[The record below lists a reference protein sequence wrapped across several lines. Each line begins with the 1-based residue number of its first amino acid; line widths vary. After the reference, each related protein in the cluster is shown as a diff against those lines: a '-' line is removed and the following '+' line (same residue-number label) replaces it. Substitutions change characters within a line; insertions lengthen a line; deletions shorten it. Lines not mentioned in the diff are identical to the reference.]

1 MPDADDVPPPA
12 PDLVERARRF
22 RADGELPAA
31 PRPAATVI
39 VLRDGPAGLE
49 TFMLRRVATMA
60 FAAGMHVFPGGVVD
74 ASDDRCLGI
83 ADPFVAAAI
92 RETFEETGLLL
103 ACGPELED
111 PAGLEADRLALLT
124 HQATLGSVL
133 GRHGLVPRPDALHPW
148 SRWVTPE
155 FEPLRYDT
163 SFFVAALHDGDL
175 VRALGGESDA
185 GGWVRPADALAAADR
200 GDWLL
205 MLPTAATLRD
215 LVPFR
220 RAADVVAAAAHR
232 DVHPI
237 RASIDLDADPPAF
250 AFDTSEGD

>member
-22 RADGELPAA
+22 HADGCAPAV
-31 PRPAATVI
+31 PKLAATVV
-39 VLRDGPAGLE
+39 VLRDGPSGLE

-83 ADPFVAAAI
+83 VDPLVVAAI
-92 RETFEETGLLL
+92 RETFEEIGVLL
-103 ACGPELED
+103 ASGGAD
-111 PAGLEADRLALLT
+111 PAALEADRLALLA
-124 HQATLGSVL
+124 HELSLDAVL
-133 GRHGLVPRPDALHPW
+133 SRHGLTPRVDGLQRW
-148 SRWVTPE
+148 SRWVTPA
-155 FEPLRYDT
+155 FEPRRYDT
-163 SFFVAALHDGDL
+163 YFFVAALHDGGRA
-175 VRALGGESDA
+175 RALGGEADS

-200 GDWLL
+200 GDWML

-220 RAADVVAAAAHR
+220 RAADVVAAAARR
-232 DVHPI
+232 DVRPV
-237 RASIDLDADPPAF
+237 RARIDLDADPPAF
-250 AFDTSEGD
+250 AFDNEGD